1 MKYVLGVELP
11 RHVDCK
17 ALPCVL
23 VDDRQ
28 QPHSPKVVGS
38 NPTPATPVS
47 PGGSVTYI
55 PVLAT
60 GSSCVWPEMPRTCR
74 DSAPLGNG
82 TPEASPPEPSS
93 TPDSIA
99 DLSEARLRPQ
109 LSLPLSDGLLTRLEV
124 EPREEIT
131 HRIGSQL
138 SCPRHKFASPYVEGS
153 PVRLQRTGLCRPNGG
168 SPRCI
173 RSRCPPDRHRPRR
186 IPRLNHRAIAQR
198 GNAGLPE

>member
-1 MKYVLGVELP
+1 MSGLKCHVHAAIRLLSGTGP
-11 RHVDCK
+11 RK
-17 ALPCVL
+17 P
-23 VDDRQ
+23 
-28 QPHSPKVVGS
+28 
-38 NPTPATPVS
+38 PTRAVF
-47 PGGSVTYI
+47 
-55 PVLAT
+55 
-60 GSSCVWPEMPRTCR
+60 
-74 DSAPLGNG
+74 
-82 TPEASPPEPSS
+82 

-198 GNAGLPE
+198 GTRACLSRPPLCDVFESRGGNSFR